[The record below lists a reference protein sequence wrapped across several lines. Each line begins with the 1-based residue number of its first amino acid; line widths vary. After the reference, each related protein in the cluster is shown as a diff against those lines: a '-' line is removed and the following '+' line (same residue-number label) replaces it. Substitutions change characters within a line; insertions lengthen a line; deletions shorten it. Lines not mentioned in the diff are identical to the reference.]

1 MSSRSVRLKN
11 FKTYFLKLKS
21 DIKLHVELT
30 SGTIIA
36 SVYLLNGKI
45 VLKKTG
51 EWSTKEQQRS
61 NVKYH
66 VLPTIIVGNKRQL
79 AIPISELL
87 NVLCMTGTMQPTL
100 VWNSTKNEMIK
111 KTTCLI
117 TCVQIFYYM
126 KLTLHTALKQEY
138 LTFNLSSHTPQPLV
152 ITK

>member
-30 SGTIIA
+30 SRLITT
-36 SVYLLNGKI
+36 SVYQQNGKI

-100 VWNSTKNEMIK
+100 IWNSTKNEMIK

-138 LTFNLSSHTPQPLV
+138 FNLQSIQPHSLAFSYY
-152 ITK
+152 

>member
-30 SGTIIA
+30 SGTIVA

-87 NVLCMTGTMQPTL
+87 YVLCTTGTMQPTL
-100 VWNSTKNEMIK
+100 VWNSSKNEMIK

-138 LTFNLSSHTPQPLV
+138 FNLQSIQPHSLAFSYY
-152 ITK
+152 

>member
-30 SGTIIA
+30 SGTIVA

-51 EWSTKEQQRS
+51 EWSAKEQQRS

-79 AIPISELL
+79 AIPVSKLL
-87 NVLCMTGTMQPTL
+87 NVLCTTGTM
-100 VWNSTKNEMIK
+100 
-111 KTTCLI
+111 
-117 TCVQIFYYM
+117 
-126 KLTLHTALKQEY
+126 
-138 LTFNLSSHTPQPLV
+138 
-152 ITK
+152 

>member
-11 FKTYFLKLKS
+11 FTTYFLKLKS

-30 SGTIIA
+30 SGTIVA
-36 SVYLLNGKI
+36 SVCLLNGKI

-87 NVLCMTGTMQPTL
+87 NVLCTTGTMQPTL

-117 TCVQIFYYM
+117 TCVFDLLLRETY
-126 KLTLHTALKQEY
+126 TTHC
-138 LTFNLSSHTPQPLV
+138 V
-152 ITK
+152 IVKARVF

>member
-30 SGTIIA
+30 SGTIVA

-87 NVLCMTGTMQPTL
+87 NVLCTTGTMQPTL
-100 VWNSTKNEMIK
+100 VWNSNKNEMIK

-126 KLTLHTALKQEY
+126 KLTLHTALKQKY
-138 LTFNLSSHTPQPLV
+138 FNLQSIQPHSLAFSYY
-152 ITK
+152 

>member
-30 SGTIIA
+30 SGTIVA

-61 NVKYH
+61 TGNVKYH

-87 NVLCMTGTMQPTL
+87 NVLCTTGTM
-100 VWNSTKNEMIK
+100 
-111 KTTCLI
+111 
-117 TCVQIFYYM
+117 
-126 KLTLHTALKQEY
+126 
-138 LTFNLSSHTPQPLV
+138 
-152 ITK
+152 

>member
-30 SGTIIA
+30 SGTIVA

-66 VLPTIIVGNKRQL
+66 VLPTIIAGNKRQL

-87 NVLCMTGTMQPTL
+87 NVLCMTGTM
-100 VWNSTKNEMIK
+100 
-111 KTTCLI
+111 
-117 TCVQIFYYM
+117 
-126 KLTLHTALKQEY
+126 
-138 LTFNLSSHTPQPLV
+138 
-152 ITK
+152 

>member
-66 VLPTIIVGNKRQL
+66 VLPTIIVGTKRQL

-87 NVLCMTGTMQPTL
+87 NILCTTGTM
-100 VWNSTKNEMIK
+100 
-111 KTTCLI
+111 
-117 TCVQIFYYM
+117 
-126 KLTLHTALKQEY
+126 
-138 LTFNLSSHTPQPLV
+138 
-152 ITK
+152 

>member
-87 NVLCMTGTMQPTL
+87 NVLCTTGTMQPTL
-100 VWNSTKNEMIK
+100 VWNSNKNEMIK

-126 KLTLHTALKQEY
+126 KLTLHTALKQKY
-138 LTFNLSSHTPQPLV
+138 FNLQSIQPHSLAFSYY
-152 ITK
+152 

>member
-66 VLPTIIVGNKRQL
+66 VLHTIIVGNKRQL

-87 NVLCMTGTMQPTL
+87 NVLCTTGTMQPTL
-100 VWNSTKNEMIK
+100 VWNSNKNEMIK

-126 KLTLHTALKQEY
+126 KLTLHTTLKQEY
-138 LTFNLSSHTPQPLV
+138 FNLQSIQPHSLAFSYY
-152 ITK
+152 

>member
-30 SGTIIA
+30 SGTIVA

-51 EWSTKEQQRS
+51 EWSTKERQRS

-79 AIPISELL
+79 AISISELL
-87 NVLCMTGTMQPTL
+87 NVLCTTGTMQPTL
-100 VWNSTKNEMIK
+100 VWNSNKNEMIK

-138 LTFNLSSHTPQPLV
+138 FNLQSIQPHSLAFSYY
-152 ITK
+152 

>member
-1 MSSRSVRLKN
+1 MSSCSVRLKN

-30 SGTIIA
+30 SGTIVA

-66 VLPTIIVGNKRQL
+66 VLPTIIAGNKRQL

-87 NVLCMTGTMQPTL
+87 NVLCMTGTM
-100 VWNSTKNEMIK
+100 
-111 KTTCLI
+111 
-117 TCVQIFYYM
+117 
-126 KLTLHTALKQEY
+126 
-138 LTFNLSSHTPQPLV
+138 
-152 ITK
+152 

>member
-1 MSSRSVRLKN
+1 MSSGSVRLKN
-11 FKTYFLKLKS
+11 FKTLNFLKLKS

-30 SGTIIA
+30 SRLITT
-36 SVYLLNGKI
+36 SVYQQNGKI

-87 NVLCMTGTMQPTL
+87 NVLCMTGTM
-100 VWNSTKNEMIK
+100 
-111 KTTCLI
+111 
-117 TCVQIFYYM
+117 
-126 KLTLHTALKQEY
+126 
-138 LTFNLSSHTPQPLV
+138 
-152 ITK
+152 

>member
-30 SGTIIA
+30 SGLIA
-36 SVYLLNGKI
+36 TSVYLLNGKI

-51 EWSTKEQQRS
+51 GWSTKEQQRS

-100 VWNSTKNEMIK
+100 VWNSTKIEQSK

-117 TCVQIFYYM
+117 TCVQIFYNV

-138 LTFNLSSHTPQPLV
+138 FNLQSIQPHTLAFSYY
-152 ITK
+152 

>member
-79 AIPISELL
+79 VIPISELL
-87 NVLCMTGTMQPTL
+87 NILCTTGTM
-100 VWNSTKNEMIK
+100 
-111 KTTCLI
+111 
-117 TCVQIFYYM
+117 
-126 KLTLHTALKQEY
+126 
-138 LTFNLSSHTPQPLV
+138 
-152 ITK
+152 

>member
-79 AIPISELL
+79 AIPISEWL
-87 NVLCMTGTMQPTL
+87 NVLCTTGTMQPTL
-100 VWNSTKNEMIK
+100 VWNSNKNEMIK

-138 LTFNLSSHTPQPLV
+138 FNLQSIQPHSLAFSYH
-152 ITK
+152 

>member
-30 SGTIIA
+30 SGTIVA

-87 NVLCMTGTMQPTL
+87 NVLCTTGTM
-100 VWNSTKNEMIK
+100 
-111 KTTCLI
+111 
-117 TCVQIFYYM
+117 
-126 KLTLHTALKQEY
+126 
-138 LTFNLSSHTPQPLV
+138 
-152 ITK
+152 

>member
-1 MSSRSVRLKN
+1 MSSCSVRLKN

-30 SGTIIA
+30 SGTIVA

-66 VLPTIIVGNKRQL
+66 VLPTIIAGNKRQL

-87 NVLCMTGTMQPTL
+87 NVLCMTCTMQPTL
-100 VWNSTKNEMIK
+100 IWNSTKNEMIK

-138 LTFNLSSHTPQPLV
+138 FNLQSIQPHSLAFSYY
-152 ITK
+152 

>member
-1 MSSRSVRLKN
+1 MSSHSVRLKN

-30 SGTIIA
+30 SGTIVA

-66 VLPTIIVGNKRQL
+66 VLPTIIVGNKWQL

-100 VWNSTKNEMIK
+100 VWNSTKIEMIK

-138 LTFNLSSHTPQPLV
+138 FNLQSIQPHSLAFSYY
-152 ITK
+152 

>member
-87 NVLCMTGTMQPTL
+87 NVLCTTGTM
-100 VWNSTKNEMIK
+100 
-111 KTTCLI
+111 
-117 TCVQIFYYM
+117 
-126 KLTLHTALKQEY
+126 
-138 LTFNLSSHTPQPLV
+138 
-152 ITK
+152 

>member
-1 MSSRSVRLKN
+1 MSSHSVRLKN

-30 SGTIIA
+30 SGTIVA

-66 VLPTIIVGNKRQL
+66 VLPTIIAGNKRQL

-87 NVLCMTGTMQPTL
+87 NDLCMTGTMQPTL
-100 VWNSTKNEMIK
+100 IWNSTKNEMIK

-138 LTFNLSSHTPQPLV
+138 FNLQSIQPHSLAFSYY
-152 ITK
+152 

>member
-30 SGTIIA
+30 SGTIVA

-87 NVLCMTGTMQPTL
+87 NVLCMTGTM
-100 VWNSTKNEMIK
+100 
-111 KTTCLI
+111 
-117 TCVQIFYYM
+117 
-126 KLTLHTALKQEY
+126 
-138 LTFNLSSHTPQPLV
+138 
-152 ITK
+152 

>member
-30 SGTIIA
+30 SGTIVA

-100 VWNSTKNEMIK
+100 VWNSNKNEMIK

-138 LTFNLSSHTPQPLV
+138 FNLQSIQPHSLAFSYY
-152 ITK
+152 

>member
-1 MSSRSVRLKN
+1 MSSCSVRLKN

-30 SGTIIA
+30 SGTIVA

-66 VLPTIIVGNKRQL
+66 VLPTIIAGNKRQL

-100 VWNSTKNEMIK
+100 IWNSTKNEMIK

-138 LTFNLSSHTPQPLV
+138 FNLQSIQPHSLAFSYY
-152 ITK
+152 

>member
-87 NVLCMTGTMQPTL
+87 NVLRTTGTMQPTL
-100 VWNSTKNEMIK
+100 VWNSNKNEMIK

-138 LTFNLSSHTPQPLV
+138 FNLQSIQPHSLAFSYY
-152 ITK
+152 

>member
-1 MSSRSVRLKN
+1 MSSCSVRLKN

-30 SGTIIA
+30 SGTIVA

-66 VLPTIIVGNKRQL
+66 VLPTIIVGNKWQL

-100 VWNSTKNEMIK
+100 VWNSTKIEMIK

-138 LTFNLSSHTPQPLV
+138 FNLQSIQPHSLAFSYY
-152 ITK
+152 

>member
-87 NVLCMTGTMQPTL
+87 NILCTTGTM
-100 VWNSTKNEMIK
+100 
-111 KTTCLI
+111 
-117 TCVQIFYYM
+117 
-126 KLTLHTALKQEY
+126 
-138 LTFNLSSHTPQPLV
+138 
-152 ITK
+152 

>member
-1 MSSRSVRLKN
+1 MSSHSVRLKN

-30 SGTIIA
+30 SGTIVA

-66 VLPTIIVGNKRQL
+66 VLPTIIAGNKRQL

-87 NVLCMTGTMQPTL
+87 NVLCMTGTM
-100 VWNSTKNEMIK
+100 
-111 KTTCLI
+111 
-117 TCVQIFYYM
+117 
-126 KLTLHTALKQEY
+126 
-138 LTFNLSSHTPQPLV
+138 
-152 ITK
+152 

>member
-87 NVLCMTGTMQPTL
+87 NVLCTTGTMQPTL
-100 VWNSTKNEMIK
+100 VWNSNKNEMIK

-126 KLTLHTALKQEY
+126 KLTPHTALKQEY
-138 LTFNLSSHTPQPLV
+138 FNLQSIQPHSLAFSYY
-152 ITK
+152 

>member
-1 MSSRSVRLKN
+1 MSSRSLRLKN

-30 SGTIIA
+30 SGTIVA

-87 NVLCMTGTMQPTL
+87 NVLCTTGTM
-100 VWNSTKNEMIK
+100 
-111 KTTCLI
+111 
-117 TCVQIFYYM
+117 
-126 KLTLHTALKQEY
+126 
-138 LTFNLSSHTPQPLV
+138 
-152 ITK
+152 

>member
-66 VLPTIIVGNKRQL
+66 VLPTIIVGTKRQL

-87 NVLCMTGTMQPTL
+87 NILCTTGTMQPTL
-100 VWNSTKNEMIK
+100 VWNSTKNEQSK

-117 TCVQIFYYM
+117 TCVQICYM
-126 KLTLHTALKQEY
+126 KLALHTVLKQEY
-138 LTFNLSSHTPQPLV
+138 FNLQSIQPHSLAFSYY
-152 ITK
+152 